1 MFLQLIG
8 GDIVKKR
15 YSKRLMRAKLEDIGA
30 ILDRITSRQT
40 AEATF
45 EALKNAGQFDARH
58 LMFLFHLN
66 RREAK
71 LILEAVEFFDE
82 IS

>member
-15 YSKRLMRAKLEDIGA
+15 YSKRLMQTKLEDIET
-30 ILDRITSRQT
+30 ILDRITSWQT
-40 AEATF
+40 AETTF
-45 EALKNAGQFDARH
+45 EALKNAGQFDVRH
-58 LMFLFHLN
+58 LMHLFHLN

-71 LILEAVEFFDE
+71 LILEAVEFFEE
-82 IS
+82 II